1 MEFDLDTRSAS
12 LGVGEFAE
20 FSLGPRESEGGP
32 QGLWRAQLGTHW
44 HQQLRK
50 QAEAAGREVRFEVS
64 LRGQILHKGWLLTL
78 NGRLDQYFPGA
89 DTAEVREIK
98 SVLRTLPADEVEL
111 RAEYPGYFVQ
121 AAVYQRLLSTDSQA
135 LGEGVGM
142 AAPTRCLAML
152 VFVEADTGLTQ
163 SLRLGAADEGL
174 LEAQLDRVVG
184 FLEQRR
190 LSRER
195 LAHMRLRK
203 PFEVLRE
210 GQEEAI
216 TGLQS
221 ALVRERPVVL
231 FEAPT
236 GFGKTGVLLEAALGE
251 LRRGRFERLAY
262 LTSKATGQLQVADT
276 LRRMTWPAEG
286 AEPDGLHAV
295 SSWVVR
301 PKTEHCIN
309 EVFLCSRESCPHLK
323 DLERKWAGAGLA
335 RHYLDPEAPRDIATL
350 RESGREAGIC
360 PYEITRAALPFC
372 DLWIGDFNYL
382 FSPSSNGLFLG
393 QPGFEAARTLLVVD
407 EAHNL
412 PTRAADALSHRLE
425 HAAAQDVLDGLHR
438 IHAPNNLV
446 RAWDHWTHFLKHLL
460 ACNSLSLAAEDDA
473 RDLLSQAAGLVTG
486 TALDH
491 MALGAE
497 LSRQLWAVAETMT
510 LLSEHPRLARHWWA
524 PKRGSLSITCLD
536 AAPFTGPLLASFG
549 GAILA
554 SATFGPHGDYAAAIG
569 LESAR
574 EVSRPLSVAK
584 QASQEDKDPGHAP
597 GGRFGSLNKRD
608 SRKLLAK
615 VTTASELM
623 RVEEEHEQGQHQAVR
638 ALAPWRDRAFRVG
651 IDLRAD
657 TRFEQREQHHGLT
670 AATIQRLC
678 EGGAVAGARLAVF
691 FPSYAYAEAILQRLN
706 TDRLLVRA
714 ALQARNLDLAGQT
727 AWIEQA
733 LVSSDALFLVL
744 GSSFAESIDLLGGR
758 LPNAMVVGP
767 ALPEV
772 NAVQQAKLAN
782 LAPRGREQAFR
793 SVYQIPGM
801 QKVNQ
806 ALGRLVR
813 APGQRARILL
823 HCRRFAEPAYTA
835 LLGREYAGG
844 TSLHNDQD
852 FEAWLQQT
860 DTQT

>member
-1 MEFDLDTRSAS
+1 MNFDLDLRTAS

-20 FSLGPRESEGGP
+20 FTLGPRESEGGP

-50 QAEAAGREVRFEVS
+50 QAEASGRETRFEVPIS
-64 LRGQILHKGWLLTL
+64 GQLLHKGWLLTL
-78 NGRLDQYFPGA
+78 NGRLDQFQAGA
-89 DTAEVREIK
+89 GAAEVREIK
-98 SVLRTLPADEVEL
+98 SVLRTLPADEAEL
-111 RAEYPGYFVQ
+111 RGEYASYFVQ
-121 AAVYQRLLSTDSQA
+121 AAAYQRLLATDSRA
-135 LGEGVGM
+135 LGEALLPEGSARIGAV
-142 AAPTRCLAML
+142 L

-163 SLRLGAADEGL
+163 TVRLGAADEGL
-174 LEAQLDRVVG
+174 LAAQLDRVVD
-184 FLEQRR
+184 FLEQRH

-195 LAHMRLRK
+195 LSHMRLRK
-203 PFEVLRE
+203 PFEALRE

-216 TGLQS
+216 AGLQA
-221 ALVRERPVVL
+221 ALQRERPVVL

-251 LRRGRFERLAY
+251 LRRGRFDRLVY
-262 LTSKATGQLQVADT
+262 LTSKATGQLQVAST
-276 LRRMTWPAEG
+276 LRHMTWPDPQAG
-286 AEPDGLHAV
+286 PDGLHSV
-295 SSWVVR
+295 SSWIIR
-301 PKTEHCIN
+301 PKSEHCVS
-309 EVFLCSRESCPHLK
+309 EVFLCSRESCRHLA

-335 RHYLDPEAPRDIATL
+335 RHYLDPEAPRDIESL
-350 RESGREAGIC
+350 RDSGREAGIC

-372 DLWIGDFNYL
+372 DLWIGDFNYV
-382 FSPSSNGLFLG
+382 FSPSSNGLFLK
-393 QPGFEAARTLLVVD
+393 QPGFEASRTLLVVD

-412 PTRAADALSHRLE
+412 PARAADALSHRLE
-425 HAAAQDVLDGLHR
+425 HAGAQDVLDALHR

-446 RAWDHWTHFLKHLL
+446 RAWDHWTHFLKHLP
-460 ACNSLSLAAEDDA
+460 ASNSLSLALEDDA
-473 RDLLSQAAGLVTG
+473 RDLLSQAAALLGS
-486 TALDH
+486 TAIDH
-491 MALGAE
+491 AALGAE
-497 LSRQLWAVAETMT
+497 LSRQLWAVPETVA
-510 LLSEHPRLARHWWA
+510 LLNEFPRLARHWWA

-536 AAPFTGPLLASFG
+536 AAPYSGPLLSSFG
-549 GAILA
+549 GVLLA
-554 SATFGPHGDYAAAIG
+554 SATFGPHDDYAAAIG
-569 LESAR
+569 LDSPVE
-574 EVSRPLSVAK
+574 ETRPLSVAK
-584 QASQEDKDPGHAP
+584 QAALEERDPGHAP

-608 SRKLLAK
+608 SKKLLAK

-623 RVEEEHEQGQHQAVR
+623 RVEEELGQTLHQAVR
-638 ALAPWRDRAFRVG
+638 ASAPWRDHAFQVA

-657 TRFEQREQHHGLT
+657 TRYEQREQHHGLT
-670 AATIQRLC
+670 AATVQRLC

-691 FPSYAYAEAILQRLN
+691 FPSYAYAEAILQRLE
-706 TDRLLVRA
+706 TDRLHVRA
-714 ALQARNLDLAGQT
+714 VLQPRNLDLAAQT

-733 LVSSDALFLVL
+733 LVSCDALFLVL

-813 APGQRARILL
+813 APGQKARIVL
-823 HCRRFAEPAYTA
+823 HCRRFAEPAYA
-835 LLGREYAGG
+835 SLLGREYTGG
-844 TSLHNDQD
+844 LSLRTDQD
-852 FEAWLQQT
+852 FETWLGATEPQT
-860 DTQT
+860 